1 MPVAVGLQFTEF
13 SVRNSD
19 GLQELITTLHK
30 EYHSDSSAEGGDGE
44 FLASLREQESLSLKQ
59 LRRLQTITKAAQQV
73 KQARKQGGGGGAGD
87 DGEGDVRWLHEVI
100 HGGLLNL
107 PHVKSMLTPEEE
119 EAQNRRRQIMMN
131 RAAEREYQSMVAPLT
146 RMATLQKRRQIFEQK
161 LQYQMGV
168 PINMILGG
176 GTGFLIG
183 YYSGMHYF
191 GDHNSALGTGCV
203 CLFIVLFIE
212 MLLFTIRS
220 L

>member
-1 MPVAVGLQFTEF
+1 
-13 SVRNSD
+13 
-19 GLQELITTLHK
+19 
-30 EYHSDSSAEGGDGE
+30 
-44 FLASLREQESLSLKQ
+44 
-59 LRRLQTITKAAQQV
+59 
-73 KQARKQGGGGGAGD
+73 
-87 DGEGDVRWLHEVI
+87 
-100 HGGLLNL
+100 
-107 PHVKSMLTPEEE
+107 
-119 EAQNRRRQIMMN
+119 
-131 RAAEREYQSMVAPLT
+131 MVAPLT

>member
-1 MPVAVGLQFTEF
+1 MPAAVGLQFTEF
-13 SVRNSD
+13 SIRNSD

-30 EYHSDSSAEGGDGE
+30 EYHPDSSAEGGDGE
-44 FLASLREQESLSLKQ
+44 FLASIKDQESLSLKQ
-59 LRRLQTITKAAQQV
+59 LRRLQAITKVAQQEK
-73 KQARKQGGGGGAGD
+73 KQRGGGSAGTD
-87 DGEGDVRWLHEVI
+87 DGGDVRWLHEVI

-107 PHVKSMLTPEEE
+107 PTVKSTLTPEEQ

-146 RMATLQKRRQIFEQK
+146 RMATLQKRRQIFEAK

-168 PINMILGG
+168 PVNMILGG

-203 CLFIVLFIE
+203 CLFIILFIE